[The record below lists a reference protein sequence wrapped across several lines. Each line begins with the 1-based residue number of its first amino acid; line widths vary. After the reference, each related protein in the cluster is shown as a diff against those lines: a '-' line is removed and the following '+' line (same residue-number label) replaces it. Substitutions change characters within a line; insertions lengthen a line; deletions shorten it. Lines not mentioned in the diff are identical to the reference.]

1 MYDIVPLDWSGSTS
15 ILKFRRFVCARILR
29 HQRVVCVYCDI
40 SRSIDLNEFAATQSD
55 LSSTMREDCP
65 LRCTGR
71 AACRCNRSVLAA
83 ISSTWPYNSSVYL
96 CVSRRSSVKT
106 VGRIELRL
114 EADSTSRTKKFV
126 VGPISENKCT
136 FVSNWTRTMLPRHID
151 HRLSPFPLRLY
162 PFPIFCWSFFRLPF
176 FSVA

>member
-1 MYDIVPLDWSGSTS
+1 MDLWQCAARLERFNKQ
-15 ILKFRRFVCARILR
+15 LKFKRFVCARILR

-83 ISSTWPYNSSVYL
+83 ISSTWPYNSSVHL

-136 FVSNWTRTMLPRHID
+136 FVSNWTRTSIIAF
-151 HRLSPFPLRLY
+151 HRFLSVYIRFPY
-162 PFPIFCWSFFRLPF
+162 FVGHFSGCHFFL
-176 FSVA
+176 